1 MISSGVCSSY
11 LFTVMLRDIFKIQPA
26 AAFGYSLGEN
36 SMMFAVNVWSQASA
50 MRTSLEASPIFHERV
65 SGAQNAI
72 REFWHLPPVDKR
84 EKTPS
89 LWANYV
95 LMAHPEKVS
104 EALRAEPHVYLTHIN
119 TPRQV
124 VIGGEKEACQ
134 RVAQALGCMHLE
146 APYRH
151 AIHCEPIVS
160 EFAAFQRLH
169 DWPVE
174 SEPDIPVYS
183 AAHYAPLVYDSKPI
197 AESFAQ
203 MLTHTIDFPRLV
215 ELAYA
220 EGARIFIEL
229 GAGSNCTKW
238 IEAILKGRPFAA
250 MTINQNGV
258 DDHSAL
264 LRLLARLISQ
274 QLKTDLQ
281 ALRGG

>member
-1 MISSGVCSSY
+1 MRLTDSIYGGKGN
-11 LFTVMLRDIFKIQPA
+11 LFTYLKRNYVVWAEVFPAFNWTYFKSNLEEIPDSCRA
-26 AAFGYSLGEN
+26 AADQARELFCMLQSVLGRQFSL
-36 SMMFAVNVWSQASA
+36 
-50 MRTSLEASPIFHERV
+50 RL
-65 SGAQNAI
+65 
-72 REFWHLPPVDKR
+72 D
-84 EKTPS
+84 
-89 LWANYV
+89 
-95 LMAHPEKVS
+95 PEKVS